1 MSSIKSGD
9 SENIL
14 TPHGKKTIDDAIN
27 SLKFDKP
34 KDRKIIIVDS
44 SVDSDVKL
52 ITDDNINKKQS
63 EYTSKDKQPMYH
75 DILKKKKIINVLCER
90 FTDIFEGDVPN
101 LIIKDSREGDINCRI
116 EFMKNVGEDIV
127 LKCVFDAILNKIEF
141 VITKKIDGK
150 DKMLYR
156 SIYRLVDTKWVG
168 SKIETGKIIFRP
180 FYKEGETE
188 AGFSTPLCRY
198 YTRFIRGS
206 EPKEVTIRSPTMR
219 EQDVRNISRLQA
231 LDENEKFK
239 IRTFTEL
246 VQRRINDDIELTPE
260 DKLAF
265 GEARDLCHKNLI
277 SQHITINPVIDGYIT
292 SKLKYLARHANGKLY
307 NSKVEGISCIK
318 DLYYILPFTLY
329 DIITSGWGIYNGEK
343 KISLLDILGIT
354 NLNLKK
360 WFDNIEQFKST
371 VFTFISLY
379 SHIRVQPSKNINLS
393 ESERRQFGEFFKG
406 KPIVSLTIEKDK
418 TSANFVLSLNSGRK
432 VLVTNYITK
441 EIIDDLKS
449 KAPSEEKAFENYFK
463 NISINNILT
472 IPKVFIDGETDVF
485 GTSSPLKMLI
495 INEGK
500 QDPELVLLKDA
511 VESSD
516 SDKIGVIYTQ
526 LTNREESYEDTK
538 FEEEDYEDEK
548 YDETYVAKE
557 GSWASKARAA
567 ASLPEPERPK
577 LTVKPVKTT
586 LTSPSRSVTFPELE
600 TSSRDEGD
608 YFGEFSSSKPG
619 ARTVVVGK
627 STYYDSDRL
636 KETIENLLR
645 EPLSQYRKK
654 QDIIVRT
661 HKEYKRLDAIELKD
675 KLIANWGQE
684 KYDRIFIGEKL
695 YLLLVKYLQC
705 IKNGIKEDNPYISD
719 YRILKTFFEAKS
731 VSSHVNVIEQA
742 LDDIAKIHLGNNYC
756 LEKIQF
762 DILKKFAESQSKK
775 LPYDLVFYD
784 IDTFNMTHID
794 KIKLSISNEDIKMPL
809 KFKLTKLLIKIYE
822 TKGKSQKSLEKDADY
837 IYNKMLFEELSIEEA
852 LDSLEGK
859 VIEDSDNLKEIERR
873 KAEFNNSKSPAFRF
887 STKQKEAIAKLMVE
901 KNPTTKKVYTFD
913 EAIVKYE
920 EDNSSS
926 KKVVKKVSP
935 KPVRGKFSGH
945 REKYLKYK
953 TKYLELKEKLGL

>member
-260 DKLAF
+260 DKLAI

-307 NSKVEGISCIK
+307 NSKVEESDSEQAKDASSYTTVSENVIETEYEIKLNYTIPSDGKTHFAAILVKDLKTLYRYKAIPKLNNNVYLTAVLPDWEDAITMSGEASIYYDGSYIGRTSLAPGGTEDTIQLSLGIDKNIAIKRQKIK
-318 DLYYILPFTLY
+318 DKCSQKLLDN
-329 DIITSGWGIYNGEK
+329 DIIHQYTYEITMKNSRATKIEIDVEDQLPLTYDKAVSIDRKELSGG
-343 KISLLDILGIT
+343 
-354 NLNLKK
+354 
-360 WFDNIEQFKST
+360 
-371 VFTFISLY
+371 
-379 SHIRVQPSKNINLS
+379 
-393 ESERRQFGEFFKG
+393 
-406 KPIVSLTIEKDK
+406 
-418 TSANFVLSLNSGRK
+418 
-432 VLVTNYITK
+432 
-441 EIIDDLKS
+441 
-449 KAPSEEKAFENYFK
+449 
-463 NISINNILT
+463 
-472 IPKVFIDGETDVF
+472 
-485 GTSSPLKMLI
+485 
-495 INEGK
+495 
-500 QDPELVLLKDA
+500 
-511 VESSD
+511 
-516 SDKIGVIYTQ
+516 
-526 LTNREESYEDTK
+526 
-538 FEEEDYEDEK
+538 K
-548 YDETYVAKE
+548 YDE
-557 GSWASKARAA
+557 
-567 ASLPEPERPK
+567 
-577 LTVKPVKTT
+577 
-586 LTSPSRSVTFPELE
+586 VT
-600 TSSRDEGD
+600 G
-608 YFGEFSSSKPG
+608 
-619 ARTVVVGK
+619 
-627 STYYDSDRL
+627 
-636 KETIENLLR
+636 
-645 EPLSQYRKK
+645 
-654 QDIIVRT
+654 
-661 HKEYKRLDAIELKD
+661 
-675 KLIANWGQE
+675 
-684 KYDRIFIGEKL
+684 
-695 YLLLVKYLQC
+695 
-705 IKNGIKEDNPYISD
+705 
-719 YRILKTFFEAKS
+719 ILKWRSTIQAK
-731 VSSHVNVIEQA
+731 
-742 LDDIAKIHLGNNYC
+742 D
-756 LEKIQF
+756 
-762 DILKKFAESQSKK
+762 SKK
-775 LPYDLVFYD
+775 LTIVYQ
-784 IDTFNMTHID
+784 
-794 KIKLSISNEDIKMPL
+794 IKAPKTMP
-809 KFKLTKLLIKIYE
+809 
-822 TKGKSQKSLEKDADY
+822 
-837 IYNKMLFEELSIEEA
+837 
-852 LDSLEGK
+852 
-859 VIEDSDNLKEIERR
+859 V
-873 KAEFNNSKSPAFRF
+873 
-887 STKQKEAIAKLMVE
+887 AI
-901 KNPTTKKVYTFD
+901 N
-913 EAIVKYE
+913 
-920 EDNSSS
+920 
-926 KKVVKKVSP
+926 
-935 KPVRGKFSGH
+935 
-945 REKYLKYK
+945 
-953 TKYLELKEKLGL
+953 